1 MGSSKVHP
9 TRARGGRARPF
20 VVAAS
25 VAGILGLG
33 VAACGG
39 DDEET
44 TGGGGSGGESAE
56 KQSYTIGVAMKTQ
69 LQRRWGFDVKAMEE
83 EAAKNGDKLIVQYA
97 NDDPAAQA
105 DQVENLLSQQIDALI
120 IVPVDD
126 KAAGALADQ
135 ARNQKVPVVS
145 YDIAVRD
152 TEIDFFVERDNEQAG
167 NMQIEAA
174 MREKP
179 KGKYALLKGDAAVGV
194 AQIMTSQWKEQLEGQ
209 DGIEVVYDQWIKNF
223 DPGTA
228 QSRAEDVLSRNN
240 DDIDAFLSLNDGM
253 ATGISQALKGR
264 NLDGKVFLSG
274 LDADPAN
281 LELIA
286 DGTQTMSVYTPV
298 DDEAVAAVQAARALA
313 AGEEP
318 ESDATFDNGAGQI
331 PTARIAVEEINQDNL
346 CDFLKEGLPEGWV
359 EDPSKIKPNGKP
371 CPS

>member
-1 MGSSKVHP
+1 MGTNQPH
-9 TRARGGRARPF
+9 RAWPSAAKARR
-20 VVAAS
+20 VLAA
-25 VAGILGLG
+25 AGIAGALAVGI
-33 VAACGG
+33 AACG
-39 DDEET
+39 DDEES
-44 TGGGGSGGESAE
+44 GGGAAAGDGGGEA
-56 KQSYTIGVAMKTQ
+56 KTYTIGVAMKTQ
-69 LQRRWGFDVKAMEE
+69 LQRRWGFDVKAMQDQ
-83 EAAKNGDKLIVQYA
+83 AAKTGDKLIVQYA

-105 DQVENLLSQQIDALI
+105 DQVENLLSQGIDALI

-167 NMQIEAA
+167 LMQIEAA
-174 MREKP
+174 KKAVPE
-179 KGKYALLKGDAAVGV
+179 GKYALLKGDAAVGV
-194 AQIMTSQWKEQLEGQ
+194 AQIMTSQWKEKLEG
-209 DGIEVVYDQWIKNF
+209 DGDVQVVYDQWIKNF

-240 DDIDAFLSLNDGM
+240 DDVDAFLSLNDGM
-253 ATGISQALKGR
+253 ATGIAQALAGR

-286 DGTQTMSVYTPV
+286 SGAQTMTVYTPV
-298 DDEAVAAVQAARALA
+298 DDEAVAAVEAARALA
-313 AGEEP
+313 AGETP

-331 PTARIAVEEINQDNL
+331 PTARIEVEEINQDNL
-346 CDFLKEGLPEGWV
+346 CEFVAGGLPEGWV
-359 EDPSKIKPNGKP
+359 EDPSVLKPKGKA
-371 CPS
+371 CS